1 MKKILVI
8 FIISVSSIFLFS
20 AEEKEQVENK
30 KLGIEV
36 KTMINAGFEAQS
48 QIGDFFVELDVSKRF
63 DVEKINT
70 IFNVGGGID
79 FANYFNS
86 KRQYSAVIAPYFLTE
101 VGGYISKDTRLYTN
115 MKTGV
120 GVRITPKDNGG
131 GMDNNLKIEHLPK
144 FELGLGVLY
153 KHLSAEISYNYP
165 IALTLGLGARF
176 GF

>member
-30 KLGIEV
+30 KLGIEL
-36 KTMINAGFEAQS
+36 KTMINAGFEAES
-48 QIGDFFVELDVSKRF
+48 KIGDFFVELDVSKRF

-79 FANYFNS
+79 FANYFNFN
-86 KRQYSAVIAPYFLTE
+86 RQYSAVITPYFLTE

-120 GVRITPKDNGG
+120 GVRITAQNNGG
-131 GMDNNLKIEHLPK
+131 GMSPKIEHLPK

-176 GF
+176 GC